1 MRCFLFVSGPV
12 QSQMQFPSGYGSHP
26 PNYSAPSGHY
36 SQVPSKAVSSH
47 LDNQYRASYQ
57 SPYYSAPAQNVM
69 TPPVGTNVLNTR
81 ESQQFYNSSTPPHT
95 VGLTEGPA
103 QGAIPSGSYVYT
115 SAQQSYS
122 AFGDHYNTSVSSSVA
137 SQGFPLNSDHYAMPV
152 VSSAMYPNVSYPP
165 AATSSM
171 YGQAFT
177 SQSLPAAGQ
186 FKETNT
192 FSSQSTSVPHSLQ
205 QHVPVGY
212 NSTLSTI
219 SSAQSFQDNLSK
231 SLTGSV
237 AKVNNQVNR
246 GMLLFKGYT
255 WETSEIPCFCC
266 FVLGHSVKFYIIIL
280 NSILT
285 DSGSF
290 SHLVTTL
297 LTIAANAITDI
308 LLLKDKDT
316 TWGSLKVIC
325 CLFSK

>member
-1 MRCFLFVSGPV
+1 MRCFLFISGPV
-12 QSQMQFPSGYGSHP
+12 QSQVQFPAGYGSHP

-36 SQVPSKAVSSH
+36 SQVPNKAVSSP

-69 TPPVGTNVLNTR
+69 TPLVGTNVLNTR
-81 ESQQFYNSSTPPHT
+81 ESQQFYNKTPPRT
-95 VGLTEGPA
+95 VGLTEGPV
-103 QGAIPSGSYVYT
+103 QGAIPSGSYLHT

-152 VSSAMYPNVSYPP
+152 VSSAMYPNVSYP

-231 SLTGSV
+231 NLTGSV

-246 GMLLFKGYT
+246 GTVLFKECT
-255 WETSEIPCFCC
+255 WEVSQIPCFSC
-266 FVLGHSVKFYIIIL
+266 FVLDHSVKFYTIIL

-285 DSGSF
+285 GSGSF

-297 LTIAANAITDI
+297 LTVTANAITDM
-308 LLLKDKDT
+308 LLLRETEKNT
-316 TWGSLKVIC
+316 FGVV
-325 CLFSK
+325 

>member
-1 MRCFLFVSGPV
+1 MRCFLFISGPV
-12 QSQMQFPSGYGSHP
+12 QNQMQFPAGYGSHP

-36 SQVPSKAVSSH
+36 SQVPNKAVSSP

-69 TPPVGTNVLNTR
+69 TPLVGTNVLNTR
-81 ESQQFYNSSTPPHT
+81 ESQQFYNKTPPRT
-95 VGLTEGPA
+95 VGLTEGPI
-103 QGAIPSGSYVYT
+103 QGAIPSGSYLHT

-137 SQGFPLNSDHYAMPV
+137 SQGFPLNSHHYAMPV

-192 FSSQSTSVPHSLQ
+192 FSSQSTSVPHSL
-205 QHVPVGY
+205 PVGY

-231 SLTGSV
+231 NLTGSV

-246 GMLLFKGYT
+246 GMVLFKGCS
-255 WETSEIPCFCC
+255 WEKSEIPCFCC
-266 FVLGHSVKFYIIIL
+266 FVLDRCVKFYIIIL

-297 LTIAANAITDI
+297 LTVAAKAITDM
-308 LLLKDKDT
+308 LLLRNTEKDT
-316 TWGSLKVIC
+316 TGEA
-325 CLFSK
+325 